1 MHLALRLTC
10 LAVAAVGVVG
20 CAAPRTAPEDALP
33 GALLY
38 APDDAKWLPPSTL
51 PDFQLVADAS
61 AAADASARAPT
72 DRG

>member
-1 MHLALRLTC
+1 MLLALRLTFV
-10 LAVAAVGVVG
+10 AVVAAGAAG
-20 CAAPRTAPEDALP
+20 CADAPRAVLDEALP

-38 APDDAKWLPPSTL
+38 APDDAKWLPPSAL

-61 AAADASARAPT
+61 ARPSS